1 MAARRKTAWTVSRGA
16 CGLQERCKKSY
27 RPTLPTMEIGQ
38 IGVWTSF
45 RPFGSERAGEAAKLV
60 EQFGYGASWVA
71 GSPHRGSPPPVAR

>member
-1 MAARRKTAWTVSRGA
+1 
-16 CGLQERCKKSY
+16 
-27 RPTLPTMEIGQ
+27 MEIGQ